1 MDSRVSG
8 LHNAPYLQIAFDI
21 THMDDVVRI
30 FSQVPTDNHVI
41 IEVGTP
47 LVKKHG
53 LGVIRKLKNIN
64 PNAFIVADLKTLDVG
79 QLEVQLAHEDTADAV
94 VVSGLA
100 SVETQSGFIAEAR
113 KLKIYSF
120 MDMMCVEDPLKV
132 LTGLKHLPD
141 VVILH
146 RGIDQ
151 EKKGETRW
159 GFIGKIKQAFKGKAP
174 LFAVAGCIE
183 PSVTMEALLAGA
195 DIIVVGR
202 YITQSGR
209 VEAAVGDFLVVMK
222 RYSEEFKPCL
232 T

>member
-1 MDSRVSG
+1 MVSGVSG

-21 THMDDVVRI
+21 THMDDLVRI
-30 FSQVPTDNHVI
+30 FSQVPEDDHII

-53 LGVIRKLKNIN
+53 LGVIRELRRIN

-79 QLEVQLAHEDTADAV
+79 ELEVQLAHDDTADAA

-100 SVETQSGFIAEAR
+100 SKETQTSFIAEAR
-113 KLKIYSF
+113 RLKIRSF
-120 MDMMCVEDPLKV
+120 MDMMCVEDPSKV
-132 LTGLKHLPD
+132 LSGLDQLPD
-141 VVILH
+141 VVVLH

-151 EKKGETRW
+151 EKEGKTRW
-159 GFIGKIKQAFKGKAP
+159 GLMNKIREAFKGTNL
-174 LFAVAGCIE
+174 LFAVAGGLE
-183 PSVTMEALLAGA
+183 PSVTMEALIAGA

-202 YITQSGR
+202 YITQSKN
-209 VEAAVGDFLVVMK
+209 VEATVKGFLAVMK